1 MEAEYRCAHDGLQWV
16 LYREADCAVAGK
28 DRKPTGEVKRKESVV
43 GYFPY
48 LSQALTRMYEGM
60 VADGVGVFQQ
70 DEILMVLNESSTALE
85 RIKCMCANVGKN
97 REVK

>member
-16 LYREADCAVAGK
+16 LYREADCK
-28 DRKPTGEVKRKESVV
+28 DRKPTGEIKRKEAVV
-43 GYFPY
+43 GYFPH

-60 VADGVGVFQQ
+60 VADGVGVFGQN
-70 DEILMVLNESSTALE
+70 DVHMVLDESRTALE
-85 RIKCMCANVGKN
+85 RIKGMCANVDKN

>member
-16 LYREADCAVAGK
+16 LYRDADCAVAGK

-43 GYFPY
+43 GYFPH
-48 LSQALTRMYEGM
+48 LSQALARMYEGM
-60 VADGVGVFQQ
+60 IADGVGVFGQN
-70 DEILMVLNESSTALE
+70 EVHMVLAESRTALE
-85 RIKCMCANVGKN
+85 RIKGMCANVDKN